1 MTKPEKSA
9 PQVVPPR
16 PGLGHLIDATGY
28 SLAGMGRLL
37 RETAARQEMLL
48 GAIALGLLALF
59 GASVAQFLGFGVLF
73 ALLLAVEALNTAIE
87 VLTDRISPEWS
98 QAAKEAKDLGSL
110 AVGLMVLCNVG
121 FVAAVGLGLV

>member
-1 MTKPEKSA
+1 MTKPEKPA

-59 GASVAQFLGFGVLF
+59 GASVAQFLSFGVLF
-73 ALLLAVEALNTAIE
+73 ALLLAIEALNTAIE

-98 QAAKEAKDLGSL
+98 QAAKEAKDLGSF

>member
-1 MTKPEKSA
+1 MPKDEKPA

-28 SLAGMGRLL
+28 SLAGLVRLM
-37 RETAARQEMLL
+37 RETAARQELAL
-48 GAIALGLLALF
+48 GLVLLGLLALF
-59 GASVAQFLGFGVLF
+59 GAAPGHYLGFGVLF
-73 ALLLAVEALNTAIE
+73 ALLLAIEALNTAIE

-98 QAAKEAKDLGSL
+98 QAAKDAKDLGSL

-121 FVAAVGLGLV
+121 FVAAVGLGFV

>member
-73 ALLLAVEALNTAIE
+73 ALLLAIEALNTAIE

-98 QAAKEAKDLGSL
+98 QAAKEAKDLGSF

>member
-1 MTKPEKSA
+1 MTKPEKPA

-59 GASVAQFLGFGVLF
+59 GASVAQFLSFGVLF

-98 QAAKEAKDLGSL
+98 QAAKEAKDLGSF